1 MTGDSDSDSGRLLAG
16 PRDAPARANAAA
28 PVDPQLTHNARQQWH
43 PGCLDFVCLCLCL
56 PRVVRGRLSVET
68 WPRLVFGPKRCKG
81 GAAMQGGSRVGSGC
95 GGSSKMPQGRHSIF
109 VGSRSP
115 LGFSNSGA
123 SGASESTLPVSA
135 TQDLG
140 ISLARGHGFRRS
152 SPGALLCA
160 VAGKFCPYAKI

>member
-1 MTGDSDSDSGRLLAG
+1 M
-16 PRDAPARANAAA
+16 ANAAA
-28 PVDPQLTHNARQQWH
+28 PVDPQLTHNARQQRH

-68 WPRLVFGPKRCKG
+68 WPRLVFGPKLCKG

-95 GGSSKMPQGRHSIF
+95 GGSSKLPQGRHSIF

-123 SGASESTLPVSA
+123 SRASESTL
-135 TQDLG
+135 LM
-140 ISLARGHGFRRS
+140 
-152 SPGALLCA
+152 
-160 VAGKFCPYAKI
+160 